1 MAEGQGAGAAAR
13 AADALERGSERIDL
27 GEVQSRGK
35 ETMIGYDPGPE
46 REQDAASRWIL
57 IVAMALIGMIIGT
70 QIGIAVGW
78 IEPGWMP

>member
-1 MAEGQGAGAAAR
+1 
-13 AADALERGSERIDL
+13 
-27 GEVQSRGK
+27 
-35 ETMIGYDPGPE
+35 MIGYDPGPE